1 MLRVFPGLGPCRNI
15 CQKIPLSKQNTKGI
29 PYLIERLAYAE
40 RLGALSIRDK
50 DKVKSKV
57 CPFEG
62 RPLML
67 ICPKFGT
74 NLSRPLSELRVLL
87 ANARQAKPRLRGKT
101 LVLISWEPL
110 GNRNSDGRP
119 TLESPLRS

>member
-1 MLRVFPGLGPCRNI
+1 MLQMLRVFSRLGICHNI
-15 CQKIPLSKQNTKGI
+15 CQILPLSKQNTKGI
-29 PYLIERLAYAE
+29 PYLIERLAYAD
-40 RLGALSIRDK
+40 RLGALKIRDK

-57 CPFEG
+57 CPLEG

-74 NLSRPLSELRVLL
+74 RLSRSLSELRVLL

-101 LVLISWEPL
+101 PALISW
-110 GNRNSDGRP
+110 
-119 TLESPLRS
+119 